1 MTLAEAY
8 WLESQSTK
16 RRLSVV
22 QMVHILVKGI
32 LLSRNV
38 NHCGVD
44 PNATRDGGAYTP
56 M

>member
-32 LLSRNV
+32 LRAKNV
-38 NHCGVD
+38 KRQEL
-44 PNATRDGGAYTP
+44 TTLISS
-56 M
+56 